1 MDLGKIIEFLE
12 KSFEV
17 SKIQD
22 FPNAFN
28 GLQLANNGTVHKIVG
43 AVDASRISI
52 EKAIEEQAQL
62 LIVHHGLL
70 WNGVQPIVGPLY
82 KLYKKAMDA
91 NLAIYSIHLPLDVH
105 PQWGHNATIAKQL
118 NLTPEGTFAHYKD
131 QACGLIC
138 SDPQKTISLE
148 ERLQTLFPKSLYAL
162 TFGPKKPSRIG
173 IVSGSGGMEI
183 LTDVL
188 KYSIDTLITG
198 EFRYSAVSFAQLHS
212 LNIFACGHYATE
224 YFGVQNTLN
233 LLQNNFQIPC
243 SFIDT
248 FCDL

>member
-12 KSFEV
+12 TTFQV
-17 SKIQD
+17 SNIQD

-52 EKAIEEQAQL
+52 EKAIEKQAQL

-82 KLYKKAMDA
+82 ELYKKAMEA
-91 NLAIYSIHLPLDVH
+91 NLAIYSMHLPLDVH
-105 PQWGHNATIAKQL
+105 PQWSHNATIAKHL
-118 NLTPEGTFAHYKD
+118 DLTPEGHFAHYKD

-138 SDPQKTISLE
+138 SEPQETISLE
-148 ERLQTLFPKSLYAL
+148 ERLQTLFPYSLHTL
-162 TFGPKKPSRIG
+162 KFGPKKPSRIG

-183 LTDVL
+183 LTDAL
-188 KYSIDTLITG
+188 NHSIDTLITG
-198 EFRYSAVSFAQLHS
+198 ELRYSAVSFAQLYS
-212 LNIFACGHYATE
+212 LNVFVCGHYATE
-224 YFGVQNTLN
+224 CFGVQNILN
-233 LLQNNFQIPC
+233 LLQENFQIPC

-248 FCDL
+248 FCEL